1 MRSLSSI
8 PERGKILPEQNSNS
22 HLLSRDDIWALFLSG
37 NAPRSC
43 REKIG
48 LIGSTIFK
56 GDALQ
61 ILRSLPS
68 ESVQCAVTS
77 PPYWG
82 LRDYHIDGQI
92 GLEPT
97 LPQFINRLVA
107 VFNEVKRILKQ
118 DGILWLN
125 IGDGYTSGNRGWR
138 APDRKNSRAGDECQA
153 GYAGGPQTQGS
164 SGCSVALGF
173 CPQAGWLVSE
183 KRYHLEQAQCDAGER
198 QGQTHTIP

>member
-1 MRSLSSI
+1 MGTFFVRECTAEL
-8 PERGKILPEQNSNS
+8 
-22 HLLSRDDIWALFLSG
+22 H
-37 NAPRSC
+37 
-43 REKIG
+43 EKIG

-68 ESVQCAVTS
+68 KSVQCAVTS

-107 VFNEVKRILKQ
+107 VFNEVKKDTETGRYPLVEHRRRLHQ
-118 DGILWLN
+118 REPGLA
-125 IGDGYTSGNRGWR
+125 GAGQEE
-138 APDRKNSRAGDECQA
+138 PRAGDECQA

-173 CPQAGWLVSE
+173 CPQAGRLISE